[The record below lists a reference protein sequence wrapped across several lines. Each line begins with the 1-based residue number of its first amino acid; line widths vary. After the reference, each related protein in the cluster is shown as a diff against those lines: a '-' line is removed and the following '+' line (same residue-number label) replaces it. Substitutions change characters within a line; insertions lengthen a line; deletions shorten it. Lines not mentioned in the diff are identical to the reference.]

1 MRINRHSAIIW
12 SFFTFIFVLTGYV
25 LLQRYPNPSLP
36 TLLIAL
42 TLTFS
47 LDQLLKKHQLKK
59 EESENPEAETQ
70 FIRKNGK

>member
-1 MRINRHSAIIW
+1 MKIDRHSVIIW
-12 SFFTFIFVLTGYV
+12 SFFAFVFIVAGYF

-42 TLTFS
+42 TLTFI
-47 LDQLLKKHQLKK
+47 LDQLLKKHQLQK
-59 EESENPEAETQ
+59 EKVQDPNGETE

>member
-12 SFFTFIFVLTGYV
+12 SFFTFIFVLTGYI
-25 LLQRYPNPSLP
+25 LLQHYPNPSLP

-42 TLTFS
+42 TLTFI

-59 EESENPEAETQ
+59 EESENPKTETE

>member
-1 MRINRHSAIIW
+1 MKIDRHSAIIW
-12 SFFTFIFVLTGYV
+12 SFFTLVFIVAGFF

-42 TLTFS
+42 TLTFI
-47 LDQLLKKHQLKK
+47 LDQLLKNHQLKK
-59 EESENPEAETQ
+59 EKTQDPNSETE

>member
-12 SFFTFIFVLTGYV
+12 SFFTFIFILTGYF

-42 TLTFS
+42 TLTFI
-47 LDQLLKKHQLKK
+47 LDQILKKQQLKK
-59 EESENPEAETQ
+59 EDSKDPEAETELV
-70 FIRKNGK
+70 RKNGK